1 MQTSILFKAQGMP
14 SSRPIVIFNGSS
26 IGAKSSTSAF
36 VRLSRALWSA
46 CKSAVCK
53 CTPTTIYRA
62 VFSPVVSTAVVVLV
76 VVAMYWHA
84 ISIADAAAS
93 QAAVSADCL
102 VAMPWAIVWA
112 ARLIVADY
120 KKGGAL

>member
-1 MQTSILFKAQGMP
+1 MNALTISATNRRNPIIL
-14 SSRPIVIFNGSS
+14 NGSA
-26 IGAKSSTSAF
+26 IGAKYSISAL
-36 VRLSRALWSA
+36 VRLSSALWLA

-53 CTPTTIYRA
+53 CTPATIYRA
-62 VFSPVVSTAVVVLV
+62 VFSPIVSTAVVMLV
-76 VVAMYWHA
+76 VAAMYWHA

-112 ARLIVADY
+112 ARLIIADY
-120 KKGGAL
+120 KKGAAL